1 MTGNIEVTIL
11 GCGSSGG
18 VPRVGGDWGACDPNE
33 PKNRRTRCSLWVEYW
48 EGDTKPE
55 RDKCTSVLIDTSP
68 DLREQLLAIEI
79 KRLDALFF
87 THEHAD
93 QTHGIDDLRALAYR
107 MRQRVPTYMDQHT
120 HDHVYERF
128 KYCFEMPEGRVHP
141 PILELK
147 DLIKPGDVHQVEGPG
162 GVLDIAVLG
171 LSHGPTPALGFLIGN
186 KIAYTPDVH
195 DISNQTLGTLE
206 DIPIWIMDGLRYSGH
221 PTHAHVDKGLSWI
234 ARTRTRKAILT
245 NLHIDMDYNVLKSE
259 LTGNHTVAYD
269 GMSVVA

>member
-107 MRQRVPTYMDQHT
+107 MRQRVPRSKHSKAT
-120 HDHVYERF
+120 
-128 KYCFEMPEGRVHP
+128 
-141 PILELK
+141 
-147 DLIKPGDVHQVEGPG
+147 QVKLSALLSVPMA
-162 GVLDIAVLG
+162 DG
-171 LSHGPTPALGFLIGN
+171 LSQEVIKGRSKSGMLQLVPNFKHLGATQI
-186 KIAYTPDVH
+186 T
-195 DISNQTLGTLE
+195 
-206 DIPIWIMDGLRYSGH
+206 
-221 PTHAHVDKGLSWI
+221 
-234 ARTRTRKAILT
+234 
-245 NLHIDMDYNVLKSE
+245 
-259 LTGNHTVAYD
+259 
-269 GMSVVA
+269 